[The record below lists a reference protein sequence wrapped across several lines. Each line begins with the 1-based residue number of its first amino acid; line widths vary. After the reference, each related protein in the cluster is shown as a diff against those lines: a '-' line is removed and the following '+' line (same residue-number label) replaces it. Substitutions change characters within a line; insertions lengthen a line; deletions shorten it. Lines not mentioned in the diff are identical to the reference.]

1 MYIDMFKGINTC
13 KRYDRVEL
21 LFEYCLSCHVTL
33 PSHFSEGRAGV
44 EDDFAVLFISDQ
56 FSGLS
61 VFIGILLILL
71 FWARQQNQTNHL
83 RAGRYYS
90 VCVQSTSGEFR
101 EFH

>member
-1 MYIDMFKGINTC
+1 MT
-13 KRYDRVEL
+13 E
-21 LFEYCLSCHVTL
+21 LSCYLNIVSPAMSLFLHT
-33 PSHFSEGRAGV
+33 FQRGRAGL